1 MEFNLENIVSAIKA
15 NQKYGPGPKNMKK
28 ESEKVIIKGMLG
40 KKLNTDN
47 KQVTEIINTV
57 AAKTGLNPA
66 FLAANAFQEGMNKAI
81 IKDSGNKE
89 NLPDYLKVG
98 EETTDSGRF
107 PINGYTYY
115 GLDTFGDSAQMLKD
129 KGYLDK
135 DFDYETFTVGN
146 EKGQTVNTAAFKT
159 HEDALMA
166 KAAMLRNIQDN
177 VAKYAQ
183 NKGLKLEP
191 KSMEYFTMSAYN
203 GGMGNAR
210 IMMDEMKKSG
220 VPQSEFIDKGMT
232 SRKGVHKNIVPRFE
246 KMSMISD
253 MIIGPVAPINKV
265 RLSLDDA
272 IRRFSPEFNKKK

>member
-1 MEFNLENIVSAIKA
+1 
-15 NQKYGPGPKNMKK
+15 
-28 ESEKVIIKGMLG
+28 MLG

-89 NLPDYLKVG
+89 DLPDYLKVD
-98 EETTDSGRF
+98 EENLYGDYRISGF
-107 PINGYTYY
+107 EYY

-135 DFDYETFTVGN
+135 NFDFQEGIATN
-146 EKGQTVNTAAFKT
+146 EKGEAVNTGNFKT

-166 KAAMLRNIQDN
+166 KAAMIRNIQDN

-183 NKGLKLEP
+183 DKGLKLEP
-191 KSMEYFTMSAYN
+191 KSMDYFTMSAYN

-210 IMMDEMKKSG
+210 IMMDEMQRSR
-220 VPQSEFIDKGMT
+220 VPQSEFIQKGMT
-232 SRKGVHKNIVPRFE
+232 SRKGVHKNIVPRIE
-246 KMSMISD
+246 KMDMISD
-253 MIIGPVAPINKV
+253 MMVGPVEPINKV
-265 RLSLDDA
+265 TPSLDE
-272 IRRFSPEFNKKK
+272 IVRRFSPQFNKKK

>member
-1 MEFNLENIVSAIKA
+1 MKFDLSKMINSI
-15 NQKYGPGPKNMKK
+15 GPGPKNMKK

-57 AAKTGLNPA
+57 ASKTGLNPA
-66 FLAANAFQEGMNKAI
+66 FLAANAMQEGMNIAI
-81 IKDSGNKE
+81 QDDSNME
-89 NLPDYLKVG
+89 LDEEYVDNLPEGKMGDQYPV
-98 EETTDSGRF
+98 
-107 PINGYTYY
+107 NGFMYY

-135 DFDYETFTVGN
+135 DFDFAEYETMN
-146 EKGQTVNTAAFKT
+146 EKKQKVKTGAFKS

-166 KAAMLRNIQDN
+166 KAAMLRNIQDS

-183 NKGLKLEP
+183 DRGLKLEP
-191 KSMEYFTMSAYN
+191 KSMDYFIMSAYN

-210 IMMDEMKKSG
+210 IMMDEMQKSKA
-220 VPQSEFIDKGMT
+220 PQSEFIDKGMT
-232 SRKGVHKNIVPRFE
+232 SRKGVHKNIVPRLE

-253 MIIGPVAPINKV
+253 MMVGPVAPINKV
-265 RLSLDDA
+265 TPSLDEVV
-272 IRRFSPEFNKKK
+272 RRFSPQFNKK